1 MTVEMV
7 QILKPDGSLVNSKIE
22 PKISEADLKK
32 MYRVMVLTRFLD
44 ERGLTLQRQGR
55 IGFYVTST
63 GQEAIVGS
71 ALPLQ
76 KEDWIFPA
84 YREHA
89 VGLFRGFPLKVFI
102 GQLFGN
108 SEDLNKGR
116 QMPNHFAYAP
126 IHYVS
131 ISSPIA
137 TQVAQAAGAAIAS
150 KIRKDSAIAITYCG
164 DGGTSEGEFHA
175 GMNFAGAFKA
185 PCVFFCSNNQY
196 AISVPVEKQT
206 AQPVIAEKA
215 KAYGFPGIRV
225 DGNDV
230 LAVYQVVKEAVTR
243 AREGQGP
250 TLIEAFTF
258 RMGAHSS
265 SDDPTRYC
273 PKSKLE
279 EWSQKDPIKRF
290 KTYLISKKL
299 WSEAEDTKLI
309 EQVKQEISDT
319 VTEVMKGTPPS
330 LSSMFEEV
338 YQEMPLNLQWQKE
351 ELLEEA
357 RAKGEF
363 LDSSEA
369 FPL

>member
-1 MTVEMV
+1 M
-7 QILKPDGSLVNSKIE
+7 
-22 PKISEADLKK
+22 
-32 MYRVMVLTRFLD
+32 
-44 ERGLTLQRQGR
+44 
-55 IGFYVTST
+55 
-63 GQEAIVGS
+63 
-71 ALPLQ
+71 
-76 KEDWIFPA
+76 
-84 YREHA
+84 
-89 VGLFRGFPLKVFI
+89 
-102 GQLFGN
+102 
-108 SEDLNKGR
+108 
-116 QMPNHFAYAP
+116 
-126 IHYVS
+126 
-131 ISSPIA
+131 
-137 TQVAQAAGAAIAS
+137 AQAAGVAIAS
-150 KIRKDSAIAITYCG
+150 KIRKDKTVAITYCG

-265 SDDPTRYC
+265 SDDATRYC

-290 KTYLISKKL
+290 KAYLISKKL
-299 WSEAEDTKLI
+299 WSEAEDIKLI
-309 EQVKQEISDT
+309 EHVKQEISDT

-330 LSSMFEEV
+330 LSSLFEEV